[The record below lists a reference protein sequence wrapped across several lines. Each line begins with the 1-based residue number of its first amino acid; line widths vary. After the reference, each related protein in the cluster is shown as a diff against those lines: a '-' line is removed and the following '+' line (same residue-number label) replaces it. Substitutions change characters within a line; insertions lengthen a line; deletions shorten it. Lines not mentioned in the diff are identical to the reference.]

1 MTPLGP
7 HCVGQRVVV
16 RRVLPG
22 QQGASGGPALTDVLG
37 VLEAWTETAAQVRR
51 EDGAL
56 VEVARADIVAGKPV
70 PPRPSV
76 RLRVPVAE
84 AEQRAV
90 ASWPPVESARVGEW
104 LLRASAG
111 FSARANS
118 ALLVGD
124 PGRGFDEALAE
135 VVRFYA
141 ERELPAWVQAVT
153 GSAERAQL
161 DARGWVSAR
170 PGEADTAFLLT
181 GVARARRLLGR
192 SLPELPAARPSP
204 VLSDRVTP
212 DWLAGDPRASG
223 HGDAALAVLEGPEEV
238 AFARVPD
245 AAGGD
250 SPAAAAGRAALSR
263 GETDTWVGITDV
275 RVAPEHRR
283 RGLASVVL
291 EALLEWAA
299 ERGAT
304 TAYLQVR
311 EDNAAALS
319 LYGAIG
325 FEPHHSYAYLRPP
338 G

>member
-1 MTPLGP
+1 MPAPRTFEPREAAPMTPLGP

-124 PGRGFDEALAE
+124 PGRAFDEALAE

-212 DWLAGDPRASG
+212 DW
-223 HGDAALAVLEGPEEV
+223 
-238 AFARVPD
+238 
-245 AAGGD
+245 
-250 SPAAAAGRAALSR
+250 
-263 GETDTWVGITDV
+263 
-275 RVAPEHRR
+275 
-283 RGLASVVL
+283 
-291 EALLEWAA
+291 
-299 ERGAT
+299 
-304 TAYLQVR
+304 
-311 EDNAAALS
+311 
-319 LYGAIG
+319 
-325 FEPHHSYAYLRPP
+325 
-338 G
+338 